1 MEVTAFILAG
11 GRSSRMGQDKSDL
24 VLDGQTLLERA
35 EKLARGGSDRV
46 RVCGPQRRFGAAAV
60 EDVFPGQGP
69 LAGIHAGLK
78 ASETEL
84 NLILAVDTPFV
95 RPEFLKILIAEA
107 ASSGAVVTVPF
118 VGGRYH
124 PLCGVYRR
132 EFAGLAESALRSGNN
147 KIELLFPETSVRTV
161 TDAEITKL
169 AFDARMFD
177 NLNTPA
183 DFERAQQRS

>member
-11 GRSSRMGQDKSDL
+11 GRSARMGQDKSDL

-35 EKLARGGSDRV
+35 EKLVRGVSERV
-46 RVCGPQRRFGAAAV
+46 RVCGPQDKLGAAAV
-60 EDVFPGQGP
+60 EDAFPGQGP
-69 LAGIHAGLK
+69 LAGIHAALK
-78 ASETEL
+78 ASDTDL

-95 RPEFLKILIAEA
+95 RPEFLEILIAEA

-132 EFAGLAESALRSGNN
+132 EFAGLAESALRSRNN